1 MDYDSSK
8 DKFKLLFD
16 ISDNTTPN
24 YEELRPLNLDYDQG
38 ETLDSW
44 YDLCSHLANNVKTA
58 LNPTW
63 ASGFKFAKSDPV
75 AQKIISMEH
84 AVGAG
89 ATIKTRIINLLKGT
103 NGKQIDFTATLSNIN
118 YSAVTE
124 EVLQIN
130 FDIKIYDNSTFV
142 ESDYTASSN
151 G

>member
-1 MDYDSSK
+1 
-8 DKFKLLFD
+8 
-16 ISDNTTPN
+16 
-24 YEELRPLNLDYDQG
+24 
-38 ETLDSW
+38 
-44 YDLCSHLANNVKTA
+44 
-58 LNPTW
+58 
-63 ASGFKFAKSDPV
+63 
-75 AQKIISMEH
+75 MEH

-103 NGKQIDFTATLSNIN
+103 SGKQIDFTATLSNIN